1 MSIRELKKQRM
12 LQRMWPSCFS
22 GSHGGGEVERASGYS
37 LELVED
43 SQLALVYIQASQRSC
58 LALHRAT
65 RRIRRTVRRSD
76 NVLLHGTICLIL
88 LPATLPEGAQVVA
101 RRIYILLA
109 DVEFELQIIYD
120 RAAFALMQRLQAE
133 HLFTAVEECEAV
145 YKPVSVMPWKSD
157 QNGLPYLA
165 FLGSY
170 PPHRLL
176 HLFPYDLA
184 RRHRCVPIGAER
196 GVLTLATC
204 KQLDQD
210 LISHFHDVT
219 QHNIFQVRCE
229 VEMIEDVLKY
239 WKNAICFQEDKST
252 NQHA

>member
-1 MSIRELKKQRM
+1 M
-12 LQRMWPSCFS
+12 
-22 GSHGGGEVERASGYS
+22 ERASGYS
-37 LELVED
+37 PELVES
-43 SQLALVYIQASQRSC
+43 SQLALLYIQASQRSC

-65 RRIRRTVRRSD
+65 RRIRHNVRSND
-76 NVLLHGTICLIL
+76 SVLLHGTNCIIL

-101 RRIYILLA
+101 RRIYTLLA
-109 DVEFELQIIYD
+109 DVEFELQIIYG
-120 RAAFALMQRLQAE
+120 RAAFALMQRLQDG
-133 HLFTAVEECEAV
+133 HLFTVVEECEAI
-145 YKPVSVMPWKSD
+145 YKPVSVIPWRSD

-165 FLGSY
+165 FLANY

-176 HLFPYDLA
+176 YLFPYDLA
-184 RRHRCVPIGAER
+184 CRHRCVPVGAER

-229 VEMIEDVLKY
+229 VEMIEDILKY
-239 WKNAICFQEDKST
+239 WKNTICFQEDKSPDY
-252 NQHA
+252 HA

>member
-1 MSIRELKKQRM
+1 M
-12 LQRMWPSCFS
+12 
-22 GSHGGGEVERASGYS
+22 ERASEYT
-37 LELVED
+37 LELIES
-43 SQLALVYIQASQRSC
+43 SQLALIYIQASQRSC

-65 RRIRRTVRRSD
+65 RRIRANLRRNDS
-76 NVLLHGTICLIL
+76 VLLHGTNCIIL

-101 RRIYILLA
+101 RRIYTLLA

-120 RAAFALMQRLQAE
+120 RAALALMQRLQVG
-133 HLFTAVEECEAV
+133 HLFTIVEECEAV
-145 YKPVSVMPWKSD
+145 YKPVSAMPWRSD

-165 FLGSY
+165 FLASY
-170 PPHRLL
+170 PPHRVL

-184 RRHRCVPIGAER
+184 CRHRCVPVGAER

-229 VEMIEDVLKY
+229 FEMIEDILKY
-239 WKNAICFQEDKST
+239 WKNTICFQEDKKSD
-252 NQHA
+252 QHA

>member
-1 MSIRELKKQRM
+1 M
-12 LQRMWPSCFS
+12 
-22 GSHGGGEVERASGYS
+22 ERASEYT
-37 LELVED
+37 LELIES
-43 SQLALVYIQASQRSC
+43 SQLALIYIQASQRSC

-65 RRIRRTVRRSD
+65 RRMRGNLRRNDS
-76 NVLLHGTICLIL
+76 VLLHGTNCIIL

-101 RRIYILLA
+101 RRIYTLLA

-120 RAAFALMQRLQAE
+120 RAALALMQRLQVG
-133 HLFTAVEECEAV
+133 HLFTIVEECEAV
-145 YKPVSVMPWKSD
+145 YEPVSVMPWRSD

-165 FLGSY
+165 FLASY
-170 PPHRLL
+170 PPHRVL

-184 RRHRCVPIGAER
+184 CRHRCVPVGAER

-229 VEMIEDVLKY
+229 VEMIEDILKY
-239 WKNAICFQEDKST
+239 WKNTICFQEDKNSD
-252 NQHA
+252 QHA

>member
-1 MSIRELKKQRM
+1 M
-12 LQRMWPSCFS
+12 
-22 GSHGGGEVERASGYS
+22 ERASEYT
-37 LELVED
+37 LELVES
-43 SQLALVYIQASQRSC
+43 SQLALIYIQASQRSC

-65 RRIRRTVRRSD
+65 RRMRGNVRRNDS
-76 NVLLHGTICLIL
+76 VLLHGTNCIIL

-101 RRIYILLA
+101 RRIYTLLA

-120 RAAFALMQRLQAE
+120 RAALALMQRLQVG
-133 HLFTAVEECEAV
+133 HLFTIVEECEAV
-145 YKPVSVMPWKSD
+145 YKPVSVMPWRSD

-165 FLGSY
+165 FLASY
-170 PPHRLL
+170 PPHRVL

-184 RRHRCVPIGAER
+184 CRHRCVPVGAER
-196 GVLTLATC
+196 GILTLATC

-229 VEMIEDVLKY
+229 VEMIEDILKY
-239 WKNAICFQEDKST
+239 WKNTICSQEDKSLD
-252 NQHA
+252 QHA